1 MLNCEDIRPQ
11 ISAYLDREMPL
22 WKMRLIQLHL
32 KRCPTCAHEAMRL
45 QLTGKILSQLDSVRT
60 SNEFLSH
67 VMRQVSTIS
76 LVERQRVPSMRRIL
90 RRLESSLAWLQYRF
104 WTRPSS
110 YAVGFSLALIV
121 TVASIVTFYQPL
133 KQASLSDPMHM
144 LARSQTKESFIN
156 VTEIFSVDLPTKRLL
171 SPKHRPIIQTD
182 P

>member
-11 ISAYLDREMPL
+11 ISAYLDREMPQ
-22 WKMRLIQLHL
+22 WRMRLIQLHI

-45 QLTGKILSQLDSVRT
+45 QQTDKILSQLDSVRT
-60 SNEFLSH
+60 SNEFLSD
-67 VMRQVSTIS
+67 VMRQVSTPS
-76 LVERQRVPSMRRIL
+76 VMERQRVSSIRRTF
-90 RRLESSLAWLQYRF
+90 RRLESSLTWLQYRF

-121 TVASIVTFYQPL
+121 TVASIATFYQPL
-133 KQASLSDPMHM
+133 KQARLSDPMHM
-144 LARSQTKESFIN
+144 LARSQTEESLIH

-171 SPKHRPIIQTD
+171 SPKHGSIIQTD